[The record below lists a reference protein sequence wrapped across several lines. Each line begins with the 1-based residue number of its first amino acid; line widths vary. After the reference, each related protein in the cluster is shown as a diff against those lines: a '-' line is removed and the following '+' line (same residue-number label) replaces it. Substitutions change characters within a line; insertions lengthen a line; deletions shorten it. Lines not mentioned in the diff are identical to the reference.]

1 MVSLSSLIRIALRN
15 MWVAMFVLRF
25 RLYFSVAV
33 TLHKGGKAVGMF
45 LVQAYI
51 FCSVYNFL
59 GYLLFH
65 VKLITKKH
73 LY

>member
-51 FCSVYNFL
+51 FLQCV
-59 GYLLFH
+59 
-65 VKLITKKH
+65 
-73 LY
+73 